1 MSGPLEGFKIL
12 ELTSTVSGPFASM
25 MLADQGAEVIKV
37 EPPGIGDLARFM
49 GATKSGTGAMFT
61 VLNRNKRS
69 ICLDLKNS
77 DDLSILKEL
86 IKKTDILLENYR
98 PGVVAKLG
106 IDYESVVE
114 LNPEII
120 YCSISGY
127 GQSGPYKERKVYDP
141 LIQATTGT
149 SAAQNPENPEMFR
162 TIVFDKVTA
171 LTAAQSLT
179 SALLQKERT
188 GKGQYLPISMMDSA
202 LYYSW
207 PDMMMNQ
214 TFLEGGDSIGELAD
228 YFSAYKTKDGFIT
241 IILIPTDEV
250 FGGFCE
256 YFQIKLHQDERF
268 IDAASRV
275 KNKTELTIE
284 INKTTQKFSTEELI
298 SLMDELGVPASV
310 VNQLEDIHK
319 DPQVI
324 QQGSLIEV
332 EHPIAGT
339 MRMPKPPFTFRNQ
352 DVFPKT
358 QATVLGADTREV
370 LEELEIEQ
378 AHIERLEEREK
389 QNRELL
395 AGFDLNDVNK

>member
-1 MSGPLEGFKIL
+1 
-12 ELTSTVSGPFASM
+12 

>member
-1 MSGPLEGFKIL
+1 
-12 ELTSTVSGPFASM
+12 M

-98 PGVVAKLG
+98 PGVVSKLG

-149 SAAQNPENPEMFR
+149 AAAQNPENPEMFR

-284 INKTTQKFSTEELI
+284 INKTTEKFSTDELI

>member
-1 MSGPLEGFKIL
+1 
-12 ELTSTVSGPFASM
+12 

-106 IDYESVVE
+106 IDYESVIE

-149 SAAQNPENPEMFR
+149 AAAQNPENPEMFR

-324 QQGSLIEV
+324 QQGSLVEV

>member
-1 MSGPLEGFKIL
+1 
-12 ELTSTVSGPFASM
+12 M

-106 IDYESVVE
+106 IDYESVIE
-114 LNPEII
+114 LNPEVI

-149 SAAQNPENPEMFR
+149 AAAQNPENPEMFR

-298 SLMDELGVPASV
+298 SLMDELEVPASV

-324 QQGSLIEV
+324 QQGSLVEV

>member
-1 MSGPLEGFKIL
+1 
-12 ELTSTVSGPFASM
+12 

-106 IDYESVVE
+106 IDYESVIE

-149 SAAQNPENPEMFR
+149 AAAQNPENPEMFR
-162 TIVFDKVTA
+162 TIIFDKVTA

-284 INKTTQKFSTEELI
+284 INKTTEKFSTDELI

>member
-1 MSGPLEGFKIL
+1 
-12 ELTSTVSGPFASM
+12 

-106 IDYESVVE
+106 IDYESVIE

-149 SAAQNPENPEMFR
+149 AAAQNPENPEMFR

-284 INKTTQKFSTEELI
+284 INKTTQKFSTDELI

>member
-1 MSGPLEGFKIL
+1 
-12 ELTSTVSGPFASM
+12 

-106 IDYESVVE
+106 IDYESVIE
-114 LNPEII
+114 LNPEVI

-149 SAAQNPENPEMFR
+149 AAAQNPENPEMFR

-284 INKTTQKFSTEELI
+284 INKTTQKFSTDELI

>member
-1 MSGPLEGFKIL
+1 
-12 ELTSTVSGPFASM
+12 

-98 PGVVAKLG
+98 PGVVSKLG

-149 SAAQNPENPEMFR
+149 AAAQNPENPEMFR

-324 QQGSLIEV
+324 QQGSLVEV

>member
-1 MSGPLEGFKIL
+1 
-12 ELTSTVSGPFASM
+12 

-106 IDYESVVE
+106 IDYESVIE
-114 LNPEII
+114 LNPEVI

-149 SAAQNPENPEMFR
+149 AAAQNPENPEMFR

-324 QQGSLIEV
+324 QQGSLVEV

>member
-1 MSGPLEGFKIL
+1 
-12 ELTSTVSGPFASM
+12 

-98 PGVVAKLG
+98 PGVVSKLG

-149 SAAQNPENPEMFR
+149 AAAQNPENPEMFR

>member
-1 MSGPLEGFKIL
+1 
-12 ELTSTVSGPFASM
+12 

-106 IDYESVVE
+106 IDYESVIE

-149 SAAQNPENPEMFR
+149 AAAQNPENPEMFR

-298 SLMDELGVPASV
+298 SLMDELEVPASV

-324 QQGSLIEV
+324 QQGSLVEV

>member
-1 MSGPLEGFKIL
+1 
-12 ELTSTVSGPFASM
+12 

-106 IDYESVVE
+106 IDYESVIE

-149 SAAQNPENPEMFR
+149 AAAQNPENPEMFR

-284 INKTTQKFSTEELI
+284 INKTTQKFSTDELI

-324 QQGSLIEV
+324 QQGSLVEV
-332 EHPIAGT
+332 EHPTAGT

>member
-1 MSGPLEGFKIL
+1 
-12 ELTSTVSGPFASM
+12 

-106 IDYESVVE
+106 IDYESVIE
-114 LNPEII
+114 LNPEVI

-149 SAAQNPENPEMFR
+149 AAAQNPENPEMFR